1 MVTLVQVLT
10 PIVYLI
16 GARGTFGFLKR
27 KNWLVVKRAGKYCTK
42 HGYYPVHRGWDCN
55 PRTFQPRETSAARTS
70 AAFAWFAWMPAVFL
84 YKVVTAR
91 W

>member
-1 MVTLVQVLT
+1 MVILVSILT
-10 PIVYLI
+10 SIVYLM

-27 KNWLVVKRAGKYCTK
+27 KNYAK
-42 HGYYPVHRGWDCN
+42 H
-55 PRTFQPRETSAARTS
+55 ARTY
-70 AAFAWFAWMPAVFL
+70 AFLWPVWMPVVFL